1 MTTENTS
8 IQVVA
13 SVEPQIT
20 AGVGTA
26 IWNNAEVTE
35 YLERKLEKYK
45 DLVVTADNLKE
56 MKGVLREIVSIR
68 TKLQTFGTEQKRAL
82 KVPYNTFVGELEQ
95 VMAVVSRVERP
106 ISDQIQVFEEEE
118 KEKRKVLIMNL
129 INEKLNALGIRE
141 EYRNRFIPNHKWWE
155 NKTAKIESVASAIDE
170 FANEIL
176 ERQRNDDEAI
186 RLKQEKVELIK
197 LKVDLFNSQY
207 DLNTAITYEDIA
219 HKLENVSLSDLDDVL
234 RDEFD
239 KRLEVEMRASQ
250 KAEEIEAP
258 KTWTTNE
265 DYRKVVT
272 SVPDELKRI
281 TYVLTL
287 TDEQAKKLEM
297 EFNRLKIEWSRI

>member
-13 SVEPQIT
+13 AVEPQIT
-20 AGVGTA
+20 TGVGTA
-26 IWNNAEVTE
+26 IWNNTEVTE

-68 TKLQTFGTEQKRAL
+68 TKLQAFGTEQKRLL

-95 VMAVVSRVERP
+95 VMAVVSRVESP
-106 ISDQIQVFEEEE
+106 ISNQIQVFEEEE
-118 KEKRKVLIMNL
+118 KEKRKALVMNL
-129 INEKLNALGIRE
+129 IDEKLNALGIRE
-141 EYRNRFIPNHKWWE
+141 EYRNRFVPNPKWWE
-155 NKTAKIESVASAIDE
+155 NKTAKIESVAGAIDE
-170 FANEIL
+170 VANEIL
-176 ERQRNDDEAI
+176 EQQRNDDEAI

-207 DLNTAITYEDIA
+207 DLNTAIAYEDIA
-219 HKLENVSLSDLDDVL
+219 HKLENVSLSDLDGVL
-234 RDEFD
+234 QDEFD

-250 KAEEIEAP
+250 KSKEIEEH

-265 DYRKVVT
+265 DYHQPITAVQEA
-272 SVPDELKRI
+272 PKRI

-297 EFNRLKIEWSRI
+297 EFNRLQIEWSRI

>member
-1 MTTENTS
+1 MTTENTT

-118 KEKRKVLIMNL
+118 KEKRKSLIVNL
-129 INEKLNALGIRE
+129 IDEKLNALGVRE
-141 EYRNRFIPNHKWWE
+141 EYRNRFVANPKWWE
-155 NKTAKIESVASAIDE
+155 NKTAKIDTVAMAIDE
-170 FANEIL
+170 AVNEIKT
-176 ERQRNDDEAI
+176 QQDNDDEAT
-186 RLKQEKVELIK
+186 RLRQEKVELIK
-197 LKVDLFNSQY
+197 LKIDLFNSQY
-207 DLNTAITYEDIA
+207 ELNTPINYEDVS
-219 HKLENVSLSDLDDVL
+219 HKFNDVSIREIEDLL

-239 KRLEVEMRASQ
+239 KRLEVEMRAAQ
-250 KAEEIEAP
+250 KSEEIEEA

-265 DYRKVVT
+265 DYWKVVT
-272 SVPDELKRI
+272 PVPDELKRI

-287 TDEQAKKLEM
+287 TDEQSKKLEM

>member
-129 INEKLNALGIRE
+129 IDEKLNALGIRE
-141 EYRNRFIPNHKWWE
+141 EYRNRFVANPKWWE
-155 NKTAKIESVASAIDE
+155 NKTAKIDTVAMAIDE
-170 FANEIL
+170 AVNEIKT
-176 ERQRNDDEAI
+176 QQDNDDEAT
-186 RLKQEKVELIK
+186 RLRQEKVELIK
-197 LKVDLFNSQY
+197 LKIDLFNSQY
-207 DLNTAITYEDIA
+207 ELNTPINYED
-219 HKLENVSLSDLDDVL
+219 VSYKFNDVSICEIEGLL

-272 SVPDELKRI
+272 PVPDELKRI

-287 TDEQAKKLEM
+287 TDEQSKKLEM